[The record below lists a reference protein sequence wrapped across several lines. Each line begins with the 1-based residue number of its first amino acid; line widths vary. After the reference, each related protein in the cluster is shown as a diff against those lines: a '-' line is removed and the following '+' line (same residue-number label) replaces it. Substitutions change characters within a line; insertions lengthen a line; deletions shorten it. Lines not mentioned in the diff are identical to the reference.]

1 MSINGQA
8 ESKRKAE
15 GGAKSSVNA
24 DSQTV
29 TIPDRHAKLKKQII

>member
-1 MSINGQA
+1 MD
-8 ESKRKAE
+8 KPKAKE
-15 GGAKSSVNA
+15 RQSGGGNAVNA